1 MSKSSLWELLSG
13 NIGPRAY
20 SLGWFRMR
28 GPSQPEFGAAKSR
41 WYEPG
46 TGTGP
51 HPASGEAE
59 RETRTELI
67 RSGEIIT

>member
-1 MSKSSLWELLSG
+1 
-13 NIGPRAY
+13 
-20 SLGWFRMR
+20 MR

-41 WYEPG
+41 WGEPG

>member
-1 MSKSSLWELLSG
+1 
-13 NIGPRAY
+13 
-20 SLGWFRMR
+20 MR

-41 WYEPG
+41 WGEPG

-67 RSGEIIT
+67 RSGEENQPTYFDFELAEAGYWQH